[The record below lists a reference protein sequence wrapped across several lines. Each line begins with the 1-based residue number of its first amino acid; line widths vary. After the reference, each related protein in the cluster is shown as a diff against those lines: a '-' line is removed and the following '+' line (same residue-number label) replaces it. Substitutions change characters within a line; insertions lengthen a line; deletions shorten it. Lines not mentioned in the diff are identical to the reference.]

1 MTKSRY
7 LKIFNSEYLIKFLRY
22 GYTFWHVI
30 ITLIGFKITL
40 SNIRSLI
47 APLLISRGA
56 LSPPLP
62 HRVFVAIS
70 DLGFKRVNDQRVQK
84 SAMKI
89 ILGKNYISC
98 RQSHLKLCILS
109 LSERREEPCLQF
121 ALKCT
126 KNPRTQTTF
135 LQNKKIHKMG
145 IRNQETYISNHANTE
160 RLRQFSILYMQNL
173 LNQMQR
179 RFRNTA

>member
-1 MTKSRY
+1 M
-7 LKIFNSEYLIKFLRY
+7 
-22 GYTFWHVI
+22 
-30 ITLIGFKITL
+30 
-40 SNIRSLI
+40 
-47 APLLISRGA
+47 
-56 LSPPLP
+56 
-62 HRVFVAIS
+62 
-70 DLGFKRVNDQRVQK
+70 QK

-145 IRNQETYISNHANTE
+145 IRNQEKYISNHANTE
-160 RLRQFSILYMQNL
+160 RLKQFSILYMQNL
-173 LNQMQR
+173 LNEMQR
-179 RFRNTA
+179 RFSNTAWNNKIKSWNIKFYMNQGLKTCITEINALSLTCSKSQPSHLSPP